1 MPRAKSSVPKKARH
15 KKVLRRAK
23 GYRGKRSKWFTIANQ
38 SVVRSGMFA
47 FAGRK
52 KKKGEYRGIW
62 NVRIA
67 AGLEG
72 TGLNYSRFMNGL
84 KKAGIALN
92 RKVLALLAAEDPETF
107 KKLAESVQPRAT

>member
-15 KKVLRRAK
+15 KKVLAKAK

-38 SVVRSGMFA
+38 SVVKSGAFA

-52 KKKGEYRGIW
+52 KKKPEYRQIW
-62 NVRIA
+62 HVRIG

-72 TGLNYSRFMNGL
+72 TGLAYSRFMAGL

-92 RKVLALLAAEDPETF
+92 RKILALLAAEDPETF
-107 KKLAESVQPRAT
+107 KKLAEAAQSKAA